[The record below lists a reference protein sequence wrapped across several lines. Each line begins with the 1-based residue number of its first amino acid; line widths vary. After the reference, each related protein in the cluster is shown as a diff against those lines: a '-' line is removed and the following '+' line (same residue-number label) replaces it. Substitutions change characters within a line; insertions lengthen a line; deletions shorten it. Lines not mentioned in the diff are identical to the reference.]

1 MKEPFR
7 PEELVDRKLEMI
19 RLRDEINK
27 VSDELTTS
35 IKRLNVDI
43 LTARNDPKIRMIWSR
58 LCRLHMKAMVSC
70 AYDPINHEAL
80 AKICEE
86 LTQPRACVKA
96 LQLSEEQT
104 CCARFLRTM
113 T

>member
-1 MKEPFR
+1 MKSPFR
-7 PEELVDRKLEMI
+7 SEEALDPKLELL
-19 RLRDEINK
+19 RLRDEINT
-27 VSDELTTS
+27 VSDELTAS
-35 IKRLNVDI
+35 IKRLDGDVI
-43 LTARNDPKIRMIWSR
+43 TARNDPEIRKIRGR

-70 AYDPINHEAL
+70 AYDPINQEAL
-80 AKICEE
+80 ARICDE

>member
-1 MKEPFR
+1 
-7 PEELVDRKLEMI
+7 MI

-27 VSDELTTS
+27 VSNELMIS
-35 IKRLNVDI
+35 VNRLNVDI
-43 LTARNDPKIRMIWSR
+43 LTARNDPNIRNIWMR

-70 AYDPINHEAL
+70 AYDPIHHDAL

-104 CCARFLRTM
+104 CCARFFQTLA
-113 T
+113 

>member
-1 MKEPFR
+1 
-7 PEELVDRKLEMI
+7 MI

-27 VSDELTTS
+27 VSDELTSS
-35 IKRLNVDI
+35 IKRLNGDVI
-43 LTARNDPKIRMIWSR
+43 TARHNPEIRNIWGR

-70 AYDPINHEAL
+70 TYDPINHDAL

-86 LTQPRACVKA
+86 LTEPRVCVEV

-104 CCARFLRTM
+104 CCARFLRTIA
-113 T
+113 